1 MNNLF
6 EIKNDLLEPL
16 SDNQL
21 KQKLNKKVVL
31 KYITQ
36 MRIDHNIFITE
47 QDFRVK
53 LGLIYE
59 ECKDLTNEQFINNCK
74 ILINQDLFNK
84 IPPAYKFKQSSQE
97 KNDGLDYYR
106 WVVSQK
112 NGGNKNGQGK

>member
-1 MNNLF
+1 MNNV
-6 EIKNDLLEPL
+6 IKHNKLTKKIVSEQLL
-16 SDNQL
+16 
-21 KQKLNKKVVL
+21 KIK
-31 KYITQ
+31 
-36 MRIDHNIFITE
+36 IDHNVIISEDYFITK
-47 QDFRVK
+47 VH
-53 LGLIYE
+53 LVYE

-84 IPPAYKFKQSSQE
+84 IPPAYKFKQSFEE